1 MSLFNTLFAV
11 LLAFGI
17 ACLTKGK
24 LVSLYE
30 LVSDDKLLMQSI
42 IVVLCATITMYAM
55 EQWRKQRKYIK
66 AALTMR
72 RRAPGLRQHMIE
84 GVQGGTF
91 AYLAKQ
97 VQYGTEGEGS
107 WLPPMAEVYVICN
120 MDEVENDPTR
130 EPTMLVVPVFKDVS
144 LTRPTIA
151 VQVPRSDLFKH
162 IPRNMIPEL
171 I

>member
-1 MSLFNTLFAV
+1 MSLLN
-11 LLAFGI
+11 LLI
-17 ACLTKGK
+17 ASILAYASAALPRGR
-24 LVSLYE
+24 LLSVYE
-30 LVSDDKLLMQSI
+30 VASDDKLLMQYI
-42 IVVLCATITMYAM
+42 IVLLVSLIVMYAF
-55 EQWRKQRKYIK
+55 EQWRSHRKAIR

-72 RRAPGLRQHMIE
+72 RSAGLRKHMIE
-84 GVQGGTF
+84 GVVGGSF

-107 WLPPMAEVYVICN
+107 WLPPMAEVYVICD
-120 MDEVENDPTR
+120 MDEVELDPSR

-144 LTRPTIA
+144 LERPTMA

>member
-11 LLAFGI
+11 VLAYGL

-30 LVSDDKLLMQSI
+30 LFNDDKLLMSSI
-42 IVVLCATITMYAM
+42 ICVLTVMIVMYAL
-55 EQWRKQRKYIK
+55 EQWRKQRNHIK

-72 RRAPGLRQHMIE
+72 SRAPGLRKHMIE

-120 MDEVENDPTR
+120 MNEVEPDETR

-144 LTRPTIA
+144 LSRPTIA